1 MNNPSNTF
9 GPYYFE
15 DFDLGATYR
24 HARGKTVKESD
35 AVTICNLVLNTAE
48 GHFNDH
54 KMASLPIGQSVVFG
68 GVTISMIIG
77 LASQDTAGN
86 AIRELGMNNIKLLS
100 PVKHGDTLYAFSK
113 VLEKELTEEGGM
125 ITFTHY
131 GINQN
136 QTLVFQ
142 GNRSV
147 LLKTKASS

>member
-1 MNNPSNTF
+1 
-9 GPYYFE
+9 
-15 DFDLGATYR
+15 
-24 HARGKTVKESD
+24 
-35 AVTICNLVLNTAE
+35 
-48 GHFNDH
+48 
-54 KMASLPIGQSVVFG
+54 MASLPIGQSVVFG

>member
-1 MNNPSNTF
+1 MTKETSVS

-15 DFDLGATYR
+15 DFDMGATYR
-24 HARGKTVKESD
+24 HARGKTIKESD

-54 KMASLPIGQSVVFG
+54 KMESLPVGESVVFG

-86 AIRELGMNNIKLLS
+86 AIRELGMTNIKLLS
-100 PVKHGDTLYAFSK
+100 PVKHGDTLYAYST
-113 VLEKELTEEGGM
+113 VLEKELRKEGGL

-131 GINQN
+131 GVNQN
-136 QTLVFQ
+136 ETLVFQ
-142 GNRSV
+142 GDRTV
-147 LLKTKASS
+147 ILKTRG

>member
-1 MNNPSNTF
+1 MSKLNTAS

-54 KMASLPIGQSVVFG
+54 KMASLPVGESVVFG
-68 GVTISMIIG
+68 GVTISMVIG

-86 AIRELGMNNIKLLS
+86 AIRELAMNNIKLLS
-100 PVKHGDTLYAFSK
+100 PVKHGDTLYAYSK
-113 VLEKELTEEGGM
+113 VLEKERTEEGGI

-142 GNRSV
+142 GDRSV
-147 LLKTKASS
+147 LLKTKSSS

>member
-1 MNNPSNTF
+1 MSKPNYTS
-9 GPYYFE
+9 GPYFFE
-15 DFDLGATYR
+15 DFELGATYR

-54 KMASLPIGQSVVFG
+54 KMAALPIGESIVFG
-68 GVTISMIIG
+68 GVTISIVIG

-86 AIRELGMNNIKLLS
+86 AIRELGMDNIKLLT
-100 PVKHGDTLYAFSK
+100 PVKHGDTLYAYST
-113 VLEKELTEEGGM
+113 VLEKELRKDGGI

-136 QTLVFQ
+136 KTLVFQ

-147 LLKTKASS
+147 LLKTSTQP